1 VHLRPQQ
8 PAREAGR
15 GVTATAGTAPETDRP
30 GPALPPPWYTPRR
43 AALLA
48 EARRFSLERLKPV
61 ADDLDPQRAD
71 IPADVLAEMG
81 ALGYFGVMIPEG
93 YGGLGLGVFEYCLI
107 SEELARSWLSAASI
121 IARAQG
127 LGTAVGDEER
137 RGELLARSA
146 RGQWIGAAAFSE
158 PDAGSDLAGV
168 ATTAVRDGDEFVI
181 SGHKRWCGNAIAA
194 DFIVVLCRFADVEQG
209 GSRSTGL
216 RTLLLEKKP
225 GELPVGVTATPIDK
239 IGYFGMTTYDLVLD
253 RVRVPASAQ
262 VEAFGMP
269 VARGQ
274 GFAALEQGLNMAR
287 VQTAARAVGLA
298 RAAVEDT
305 ASYLQ
310 RRVQFGRPIGDFQAL
325 RFQLAEMAARVDQAR
340 AHYRQVATLMDE
352 GVPCETEA
360 AMVKLTST
368 EMAAEV
374 TAQAIQ
380 LHGGNGYT
388 TEHQVERYWRD
399 ARLTTIFEGTSQ
411 IQQLIISDR
420 MLGKVRT

>member
-1 VHLRPQQ
+1 VSAEL
-8 PAREAGR
+8 
-15 GVTATAGTAPETDRP
+15 P
-30 GPALPPPWYTPRR
+30 GPALPAPWHTPER
-43 AALLA
+43 AELLA

-61 ADDLDPQRAD
+61 ADELDPQRAD

-81 ALGYFGVMIPEG
+81 ARGYFGIMIPKEN
-93 YGGLGLGVFEYCLI
+93 GGLGGGVFEYCLV
-107 SEELARSWLSAASI
+107 SEELSRAWLSAASI

-137 RGELLARSA
+137 RHELLARSA

-168 ATTAVRDGDEFVI
+168 ATTAVREGDEFVV
-181 SGHKRWCGNAIAA
+181 SGHKRWCGNAVAA
-194 DFIVVLCRFADVEQG
+194 DFIVVLCRFADAEQG
-209 GSRSTGL
+209 GSRSKGL

-225 GELPVGVTATPIDK
+225 GELPPGVTATPIDK
-239 IGYFGMTTYDLVLD
+239 IGYYGMTTYDLVLD
-253 RVRVPASAQ
+253 RVRVPVSAQ

-269 VARGQ
+269 VARGE

-305 ASYLQ
+305 AAYLQ
-310 RRVQFGRPIGDFQAL
+310 QREQFGRPIGHFQAL

-360 AMVKLTST
+360 AMVKLLAT
-368 EMAAEV
+368 EMAADV

-420 MLGKVRT
+420 MLGRVRT

>member
-1 VHLRPQQ
+1 MSTEL
-8 PAREAGR
+8 
-15 GVTATAGTAPETDRP
+15 P
-30 GPALPPPWYTPRR
+30 GPSLPPPWHTPER

-61 ADDLDPQRAD
+61 ADELDPQRAD
-71 IPADVLAEMG
+71 IPTDVLAEMG
-81 ALGYFGVMIPEG
+81 ALGYFGIMIPKAD
-93 YGGLGLGVFEYCLI
+93 GGLGGGVFEYCLV
-107 SEELARSWLSAASI
+107 SEELARAWLSAASI

-127 LGTAVGDEER
+127 LGTGVGDAER
-137 RGELLARSA
+137 RSELLARSA

-168 ATTAVRDGDEFVI
+168 ATTAVREGDEFVI
-181 SGHKRWCGNAIAA
+181 SGHKRWCGNAVAA
-194 DFIVVLCRFADVEQG
+194 DFIVLLCRFADADG
-209 GSRSTGL
+209 GSRSKGL
-216 RTLLLEKKP
+216 RTLLLVKKP
-225 GELPVGVTATPIDK
+225 GELPEGVTATPINK
-239 IGYFGMTTYDLVLD
+239 IGYYGMTTYDLVLD
-253 RVRVPASAQ
+253 QVRVPVSSQ

-269 VARGQ
+269 LARGE

-298 RAAVEDT
+298 RAAVEDS
-305 ASYLQ
+305 AVYLGE
-310 RRVQFGRPIGDFQAL
+310 RVQFGKPIGQFQAL

-340 AHYRQVATLMDE
+340 AHYRQVAALMDA

-360 AMVKLTST
+360 AMVKLMAT

>member
-1 VHLRPQQ
+1 
-8 PAREAGR
+8 
-15 GVTATAGTAPETDRP
+15 VTATAGTAPETDRP
-30 GPALPPPWYTPRR
+30 GPALPPPWYTPQR
-43 AALLA
+43 ATLLA
-48 EARRFSLERLKPV
+48 EARRFSRERLKPV

-71 IPADVLAEMG
+71 IPAEVLAEMG
-81 ALGYFGVMIPEG
+81 ALGYFGVMIPKE

-146 RGQWIGAAAFSE
+146 RGHWIGAAAFSE

-168 ATTAVRDGDEFVI
+168 ATTAVRDGDEFVV
-181 SGHKRWCGNAIAA
+181 SGHKRWCGNAVAA

-239 IGYFGMTTYDLVLD
+239 IGYYGMTTYDLDLD
-253 RVRVPASAQ
+253 RVRVPATAQ

-269 VARGQ
+269 VARGE

-325 RFQLAEMAARVDQAR
+325 RFQLAQMAARVDQAR

-360 AMVKLTST
+360 AMVKLMAT

>member
-1 VHLRPQQ
+1 M
-8 PAREAGR
+8 
-15 GVTATAGTAPETDRP
+15 TAALP
-30 GPALPPPWYTPRR
+30 GPALPPPWHTPER

-61 ADDLDPQRAD
+61 ADVLDPQRAD

-81 ALGYFGVMIPEG
+81 ALGYFGIMIPKED
-93 YGGLGLGVFEYCLI
+93 GGLGGGVFEYCLV
-107 SEELARSWLSAASI
+107 SEELSRAWLSAASI

-137 RGELLARSA
+137 RRELLARSA

-158 PDAGSDLAGV
+158 PEAGSDLAGV
-168 ATTAVRDGDEFVI
+168 ATTAVREGDEFVV
-181 SGHKRWCGNAIAA
+181 SGHKRWCGNAVAA
-194 DFIVVLCRFADVEQG
+194 DFIVVLCRFTDPDSDIGQG
-209 GSRSTGL
+209 GSRSKGL

-225 GELPVGVTATPIDK
+225 GELPPGVTATPIDK
-239 IGYFGMTTYDLVLD
+239 IGYYGMTTYDLVLD
-253 RVRVPASAQ
+253 RVRMPVSAQ

-269 VARGQ
+269 VARGE

-305 ASYLQ
+305 TAYLQ
-310 RRVQFGRPIGDFQAL
+310 QREQFGRPIGHFQAL

-352 GVPCETEA
+352 GVLCETDA
-360 AMVKLTST
+360 AMVKLLAT
-368 EMAAEV
+368 EMAADV

>member
-1 VHLRPQQ
+1 VHVRPQQ
-8 PAREAGR
+8 PARQAG
-15 GVTATAGTAPETDRP
+15 DRVSAELP
-30 GPALPPPWYTPRR
+30 GPALPPPWNTPER

-48 EARRFSLERLKPV
+48 GARRFSLERLKPV
-61 ADDLDPQRAD
+61 ADVLDPQRAD

-81 ALGYFGVMIPEG
+81 ALGYFGVMIPKED
-93 YGGLGLGVFEYCLI
+93 GGLAAGVFEYCLV

-137 RGELLARSA
+137 RRELLARSA

-158 PDAGSDLAGV
+158 PEAGSDLAGV
-168 ATTAVRDGDEFVI
+168 ATTAVREGDEFVV
-181 SGHKRWCGNAIAA
+181 SGHKRWCGNAVAA
-194 DFIVVLCRFADVEQG
+194 DFIVVLCRFDDAEHG
-209 GSRSTGL
+209 GSRSEGL

-225 GELPVGVTATPIDK
+225 GELPGGVTATPIDK
-239 IGYFGMTTYDLVLD
+239 IGYHGMTTYDLVLD
-253 RVRVPASAQ
+253 RVRVPVSAQ

-269 VARGQ
+269 VARGE
-274 GFAALEQGLNMAR
+274 GFAVLEQGLNMAR

-298 RAAVEDT
+298 RGAVEDS
-305 ASYLQ
+305 AAYLEQ
-310 RRVQFGRPIGDFQAL
+310 RVQFGRPIGHFQAL

-340 AHYRQVATLMDE
+340 AYYRQVATLMDE

-360 AMVKLTST
+360 AMVKLMAT

-411 IQQLIISDR
+411 ILQLIISDR
-420 MLGKVRT
+420 MLGKVPP

>member
-1 VHLRPQQ
+1 MHLRPQQ

-15 GVTATAGTAPETDRP
+15 GVTAVAGSTTGTELP
-30 GPALPPPWYTPRR
+30 GPSLPPPWHTPER
-43 AALLA
+43 AELMAQ
-48 EARRFSLERLKPV
+48 ARRFSLERLKPV
-61 ADDLDPQRAD
+61 ADELDPKKAD

-81 ALGYFGVMIPEG
+81 ALGYFGVMIPAEH
-93 YGGLGLGVFEYCLI
+93 GGLGGGVFEYCLV
-107 SEELARSWLSAASI
+107 SEELARAWMSASSI

-127 LGTAVGDEER
+127 LGTAVGDEDR
-137 RGELLARSA
+137 RRELLARSA

-158 PDAGSDLAGV
+158 PEAGSDLAGV
-168 ATTAVRDGDEFVI
+168 ATTAVRQGDEFVV
-181 SGHKRWCGNAIAA
+181 SGHKRWCGNAVTA
-194 DFIVVLCRFADVEQG
+194 DFIVVLCRFADAEEG
-209 GSRSTGL
+209 GSRSKVL
-216 RTLLLEKKP
+216 RTLMLEKKP
-225 GELPVGVTATPIDK
+225 GELPRGVTATPIDK
-239 IGYFGMTTYDLVLD
+239 IGYHGMTTYDLVLD
-253 RVRVPASAQ
+253 EVRVPVSAQ

-269 VARGQ
+269 VARGE
-274 GFAALEQGLNMAR
+274 GFAALERGLNMAR
-287 VQTAARAVGLA
+287 VQTAARAVGVA

-305 ASYLQ
+305 TAYLQ
-310 RRVQFGRPIGDFQAL
+310 QRVQFGRPIGHFQAL

-340 AHYRQVATLMDE
+340 AHYRQVGALMDA
-352 GVPCETEA
+352 GVACETEA
-360 AMVKLTST
+360 AMVKLMAT

-420 MLGKVRT
+420 LLGKVRS